1 MPAEAAATTNPKDQP
16 GAAEQRAQRIQA
28 SLIRYRVI
36 AYTVGVGL
44 LLLCVA
50 TVLDWGFHQPTM
62 AEIVGP
68 MHGFLY
74 MIYLALGIDLA
85 LKARWSVVGTLLV
98 LISGTIPFL
107 SFVAERQV
115 TSRIR
120 AGRSL

>member
-1 MPAEAAATTNPKDQP
+1 MPAEAATISAT
-16 GAAEQRAQRIQA
+16 ELRAQRIQA
-28 SLIRYRVI
+28 SLGRYRVI

-50 TVLDWGFHQPTM
+50 TVLDWGFHHPQM

-68 MHGFLY
+68 LHGFLY

-85 LKARWSVVGTLLV
+85 LKSRWSIVGTLLV
-98 LISGTIPFL
+98 LVSGTIPFL

-115 TSRIR
+115 SRR
-120 AGRSL
+120 VREGRSL

>member
-1 MPAEAAATTNPKDQP
+1 MPAEATTLSPT
-16 GAAEQRAQRIQA
+16 ERRAQRVTA
-28 SLIRYRVI
+28 ALGRYRVI

-50 TVLDWGFHQPTM
+50 TVLDWGFHHPQM

-68 MHGFLY
+68 LHGFLY
-74 MIYLALGIDLA
+74 MIYLAIAIDLA
-85 LKARWSVVGTLLV
+85 LKSRWSIGGTLLV

-115 TSRIR
+115 TKRVR
-120 AGRSL
+120 EGRSL

>member
-1 MPAEAAATTNPKDQP
+1 MPAEAATVDDART
-16 GAAEQRAQRIQA
+16 QRIQA
-28 SLIRYRVI
+28 ALGRYRVI

-50 TVLDWGFHQPTM
+50 TVLDWGFHEPGM
-62 AEIVGP
+62 AAIVGP
-68 MHGFLY
+68 LHGFLY

-120 AGRSL
+120 TGRSL

>member
-1 MPAEAAATTNPKDQP
+1 MPAETATVDE
-16 GAAEQRAQRIQA
+16 ARAQRIHSA
-28 SLIRYRVI
+28 LGRYRVI

-50 TVLDWGFHQPTM
+50 TVLDWGFHMPGM
-62 AEIVGP
+62 AAIVGP
-68 MHGFLY
+68 LHGFLY

-115 TSRIR
+115 SSRIR
-120 AGRSL
+120 TGRSL

>member
-1 MPAEAAATTNPKDQP
+1 MADAAAVSTN
-16 GAAEQRAQRIQA
+16 EQRAQRINA
-28 SLIRYRVI
+28 ALGRYRVI

-50 TVLDWGFHQPTM
+50 TVLDWGFHQPQM

-68 MHGFLY
+68 LHGFLY
-74 MIYLALGIDLA
+74 MIYLGLGIDLA
-85 LKARWSVVGTLLV
+85 LKSRWSIVGTLLV

-115 TSRIR
+115 TRR
-120 AGRSL
+120 VRDGRSL

>member
-1 MPAEAAATTNPKDQP
+1 MMPAEAITASTD
-16 GAAEQRAQRIQA
+16 ELRAQRVNA
-28 SLIRYRVI
+28 ALGRYRII

-50 TVLDWGFHQPTM
+50 TVLDWGFHHPQM

-68 MHGFLY
+68 LHGFLY

-85 LKARWSVVGTLLV
+85 LKARWSIVGTLLV
-98 LISGTIPFL
+98 LVSGTIPFL

-115 TSRIR
+115 STRLR
-120 AGRSL
+120 DGRSL